1 MTDRLQVF
9 VVILG
14 LIMFFG
20 IIELVR
26 RRKLKEEYSFIWLI
40 TGFFFVLFAVWSDIL
55 VIVSQILGI
64 ALPVNTLF
72 FMAIIFIFLLC
83 LYFSLRISA
92 LSKQV
97 KNLAQQL
104 AMLQSQGNQ
113 PGKYNHGRKEQ
124 NESWRLQGIRSSGL
138 HAPQLDCVDDHSH
151 CRDRSLLRD
160 HE

>member
-92 LSKQV
+92 LSTQV

-113 PGKYNHGRKEQ
+113 PGK
-124 NESWRLQGIRSSGL
+124 
-138 HAPQLDCVDDHSH
+138 
-151 CRDRSLLRD
+151 
-160 HE
+160 

>member
-92 LSKQV
+92 LSTQV

-104 AMLQSQGNQ
+104 AMLQSQGNK
-113 PGKYNHGRKEQ
+113 PGK
-124 NESWRLQGIRSSGL
+124 
-138 HAPQLDCVDDHSH
+138 
-151 CRDRSLLRD
+151 
-160 HE
+160 